1 MRSLT
6 IAPPTPGLKLSEESQ
21 DEITLRQLAGDE
33 MILRRT
39 KDRSNLIRLWE
50 VCQTPDF
57 RKTSQDDHT
66 RLVGAIFE
74 HLTRGDRRL
83 PEDWAQAQFAGLD
96 RTDGDIDALSARL
109 ARVRTLAYVANRGDW
124 LADPLAWQ
132 GRARALED
140 RLSDTLHERLMQRFV
155 DRRTSTLLRSLNQ
168 GPILG
173 GIGADGVVTVEGHF
187 VGKLAGVSFEPAR
200 GASALENRALRG
212 AADRAVAPEIAR
224 RLGLLASEGDE
235 AFDLTPNGVILW
247 RGQAAGCLAGGGPFS
262 PRVRLLGELGAHVAR
277 ERAAR
282 RMEAFIA
289 AESSRRLF
297 VLKRLKGAIADGR
310 LTGLA
315 RGLAYQLVEQFGVL
329 DRMKAET
336 QIRALS
342 QKERRA
348 LKGLGVRF
356 GAFSLYLPA
365 LLSPEAR
372 AVGAAFAEL
381 ARPGWRPAADGL
393 TRLPQNMPP
402 PEALSLRGLRAVAG
416 LAAPI
421 EALERLDAL
430 ARAAPAEGPEST
442 PREPG
447 SIAATPELLAALGWT
462 SVQAERILRALGFT
476 PARKDGDLWRRRRR
490 ASETPQSGA
499 PASPFAALAGLAAPQ
514 AARRGSQRKRHRRA
528 AAAASA

>member
-1 MRSLT
+1 M
-6 IAPPTPGLKLSEESQ
+6 
-21 DEITLRQLAGDE
+21 
-33 MILRRT
+33 
-39 KDRSNLIRLWE
+39 
-50 VCQTPDF
+50 
-57 RKTSQDDHT
+57 
-66 RLVGAIFE
+66 
-74 HLTRGDRRL
+74 
-83 PEDWAQAQFAGLD
+83 
-96 RTDGDIDALSARL
+96 
-109 ARVRTLAYVANRGDW
+109 
-124 LADPLAWQ
+124 
-132 GRARALED
+132 
-140 RLSDTLHERLMQRFV
+140 
-155 DRRTSTLLRSLNQ
+155 
-168 GPILG
+168 
-173 GIGADGVVTVEGHF
+173 
-187 VGKLAGVSFEPAR
+187 
-200 GASALENRALRG
+200 
-212 AADRAVAPEIAR
+212 
-224 RLGLLASEGDE
+224 
-235 AFDLTPNGVILW
+235 ILW

-282 RMEAFIA
+282 RMEAFVA

-297 VLKRLKGAIADGR
+297 VLKRLKAAIADGR

-372 AVGAAFAEL
+372 AVGAAFAEI

-402 PEALSLRGLRAVAG
+402 PEALALRGLRAVAG
-416 LAAPI
+416 LAAPV

-430 ARAAPAEGPEST
+430 ARAAATDGVEA
-442 PREPG
+442 G
-447 SIAATPELLAALGWT
+447 SIAATPELLAALGWNAG
-462 SVQAERILRALGFT
+462 QAERILRALGFT
-476 PARKDGDLWRRRRR
+476 PTQKDGDLWRRRRR
-490 ASETPQSGA
+490 PSETPPAGA

-514 AARRGSQRKRHRRA
+514 PARRTRQRKRHRRA
-528 AAAASA
+528 AVAASA